1 MFIEQITSELL
12 QWSVPINN
20 SGVVLFK
27 GQIDSWL
34 LSRYWSRGV
43 EWAKV
48 LAQGNLNKVF
58 ISKWVTEWAEVE
70 D

>member
-20 SGVVLFK
+20 SGVVLLK

-34 LSRYWSRGV
+34 LSRYWSQGV

-58 ISKWVTEWAEVE
+58 ISKWVAEWTEVE

>member
-20 SGVVLFK
+20 SGVVLLK

-58 ISKWVTEWAEVE
+58 ISKWVAEWTEVE